1 LILNCLSKLDW
12 LGLPLEKT
20 AQDQKLSD
28 ALAVAEGSL
37 QDLEKEA
44 HRLAQLV
51 KVVGNIKQTVRDLEV
66 LEKRR
71 AELPVRVQA
80 LRSDATA
87 KSGFSIDGGADLARG
102 SPQTGPTRDPR
113 PACALRFSDTR
124 RKRGRCSI
132 HPANCR
138 VYNRYNFTAGS
149 APHTMRNQDYLYEK

>member
-1 LILNCLSKLDW
+1 LNCLSKLDW
-12 LGLPLEKT
+12 LGLTLEKT

-51 KVVGNIKQTVRDLEV
+51 MVVGNIKDTVQDLEV

-71 AELPVRVQA
+71 VELPVRVQA

-87 KSGFSIDGGADLARG
+87 KSGFSTGCRLGQRLPADRTNPRSPVSLRAEIQRYATKARKV
-102 SPQTGPTRDPR
+102 Q
-113 PACALRFSDTR
+113 
-124 RKRGRCSI
+124 
-132 HPANCR
+132 H
-138 VYNRYNFTAGS
+138 
-149 APHTMRNQDYLYEK
+149 